1 MVFTPV
7 SPIKKQ
13 LDKLPHHKKI
23 LVAQVREYES
33 EAVKKDIDE
42 LITLA
47 HTADNVAVVTKM
59 KQMVPEFI
67 SNNSEF
73 GKIDMG

>member
-1 MVFTPV
+1 
-7 SPIKKQ
+7 

>member
-1 MVFTPV
+1 
-7 SPIKKQ
+7 
-13 LDKLPHHKKI
+13 
-23 LVAQVREYES
+23 VRKYES

-47 HTADNVAVVTKM
+47 HTGDNVAVVTKM

-73 GKIDMG
+73 GKIDKG

>member
-1 MVFTPV
+1 MLFIPA

-23 LVAQVREYES
+23 LVAQMREYES

-47 HTADNVAVVTKM
+47 HKADNVAVVTK
-59 KQMVPEFI
+59 K
-67 SNNSEF
+67 
-73 GKIDMG
+73 